1 MKNLTNKERRLKKA
15 RTWLN
20 KNCPLGWDLKWT
32 DNNEEVQSLSRI
44 LK

>member
-1 MKNLTNKERRLKKA
+1 MKKQTDKERRLKKA

-20 KNCPLGWDLKWT
+20 KNCPLSWGLKWT
-32 DNNEEVQSLSRI
+32 DKNEEVQSLSRI